1 MNMRHFA
8 ALFCFIILLTCPQDI
23 KARNIIL
30 LTGEYAPYVSTDMDN
45 YGFTAEIVSYAFLS
59 VGIETEFEFGSWEKA
74 EKKIATGKY
83 FASFPHKRTIERQ
96 KFAYF
101 SDPIAWSKSIFFYM
115 KGKIKSV
122 DFEGIRDLK
131 TYKIAGVKGYYY
143 VPMFKRAELNVS
155 YSSNSEI
162 AFKKLYLEQVDLVPE
177 NEFVGWLIIEKLF
190 PDEMWRFGASLKALN
205 EDSLHLMVSKKHPD
219 AKILLKKFN
228 QGLKNIIKKGI
239 YRSLLKK
246 YIKHADIKMP
256 RPTF

>member
-1 MNMRHFA
+1 MRRFA
-8 ALFCFIILLTCPQDI
+8 VVFCFVILLTCPQDI

-30 LTGEYAPYVSTDMDN
+30 LTGEYAPYVSAGMDN
-45 YGFTAEIVSYAFLS
+45 YGFTAEVVSYAFLS
-59 VGIETEFEFGSWEKA
+59 VGIETEFEFTSWENA

-115 KGKIKSV
+115 KGKIKTV
-122 DFEGIRDLK
+122 DFEAIRDLK

-177 NEFVGWLIIEKLF
+177 NEFVGWVIIEKLF

-205 EDSLHLMVSKKHPD
+205 EDSLHLMVSKKYPGS
-219 AKILLKKFN
+219 KVLLEDFN
-228 QGLKNIIKKGI
+228 RGLKNIMKKGI

-256 RPTF
+256 RSSF

>member
-1 MNMRHFA
+1 MKIHRFA
-8 ALFCFIILLTCPQDI
+8 VVFCFIILLTCPQDTN
-23 KARNIIL
+23 ARNIIL
-30 LTGEYAPYVSTDMDN
+30 LTGEYAPYVSAGMDN
-45 YGFTAEIVSYAFLS
+45 YGFTAEVISYAFLS
-59 VGIETEFEFGSWEKA
+59 VGIETEFKFTSWEKA
-74 EKKIATGKY
+74 EKKIASGKY

-101 SDPIAWSKSIFFYM
+101 SDPIARSKSIFFYM
-115 KGKIKSV
+115 KGNIKTV
-122 DFEGIRDLK
+122 DFEVIRDLK

-143 VPMFKRAELNVS
+143 VPMFKRAQLNVS

-190 PDEMWRFGASLKALN
+190 PDEKWRFGASLKALN
-205 EDSLHLMVSKKHPD
+205 EDSLHLMVSKKNPD
-219 AKILLKKFN
+219 AMVVLKKFN

-256 RPTF
+256 RSTF